1 MIENVIQNFRCGS
14 RHDPFGHISVVDM
27 ISFATFFQQHLRNY
41 NFCDGISAFVFLL
54 GNFAVQFISSRNS
67 QPQVGKKNQV
77 ISLVSHFVIRIVIK
91 LNLSHFIPRY
101 SMHFWSN
108 RRNNSFDS
116 SELKNNAATMND
128 RKCEVCEIPRIMW
141 YTDQRRVLNKSK
153 DWIDS
158 SMLGV
163 RSLGFGISNQR
174 APGKN
179 GKWKIRNET
188 RLSILPSL
196 FSSKV

>member
-1 MIENVIQNFRCGS
+1 MFSAIVNTCKCLKSIKWKFWFNSTIVGRIRLLTPDFAPLLHHKAMIENVIQNFRCGS

-101 SMHFWSN
+101 SMHF
-108 RRNNSFDS
+108 
-116 SELKNNAATMND
+116 
-128 RKCEVCEIPRIMW
+128 
-141 YTDQRRVLNKSK
+141 
-153 DWIDS
+153 
-158 SMLGV
+158 
-163 RSLGFGISNQR
+163 
-174 APGKN
+174 
-179 GKWKIRNET
+179 
-188 RLSILPSL
+188 
-196 FSSKV
+196 